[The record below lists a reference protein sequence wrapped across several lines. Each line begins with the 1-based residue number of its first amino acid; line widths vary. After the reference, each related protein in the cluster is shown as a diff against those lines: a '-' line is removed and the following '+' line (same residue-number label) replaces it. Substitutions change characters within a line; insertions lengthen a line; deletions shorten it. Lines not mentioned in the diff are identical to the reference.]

1 MASVLS
7 SLIAGFGER
16 RRMNDDFWWMKPL
29 GFISGIVVA
38 EITLKVWSGHA
49 VLIDPLLQLLQHR

>member
-1 MASVLS
+1 
-7 SLIAGFGER
+7 
-16 RRMNDDFWWMKPL
+16 MNDDFWWMKPL

-38 EITLKVWSGHA
+38 EIALKVWSGHA